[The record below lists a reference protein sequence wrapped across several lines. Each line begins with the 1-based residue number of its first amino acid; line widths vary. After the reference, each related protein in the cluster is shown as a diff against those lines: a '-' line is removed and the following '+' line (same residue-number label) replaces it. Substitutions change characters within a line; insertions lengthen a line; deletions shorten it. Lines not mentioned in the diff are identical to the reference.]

1 MNMRTIE
8 AEAILKLTV
17 SLAEGPMWLSSTG
30 EISWVE
36 PFGGNLHIFDPIRRS
51 DRVINVGPYVGSA
64 APDNLGGFVL
74 AVKQGFA
81 RVTVSGEIE
90 SLADFV
96 EQGVRLNDGKCAPDG
111 AFWAGTMGENR
122 EPAAGSLYRLS
133 SAGLVTKHLTGVTVS
148 NGMAWDVEGRH
159 FFYIDSPTRKIDCFD
174 VDPTTH
180 ELSNRSTFIEI
191 QEGWGNPDGM
201 AIDDDGCI
209 WVALWGGG
217 RVVRYSPNGVPN
229 RVVELPVKYPTSF
242 VVALGRWSES
252 LLASALEATS
262 IP

>member
-1 MNMRTIE
+1 MRTIE

-96 EQGVRLNDGKCAPDG
+96 EQGA
-111 AFWAGTMGENR
+111 A
-122 EPAAGSLYRLS
+122 EP
-133 SAGLVTKHLTGVTVS
+133 T
-148 NGMAWDVEGRH
+148 
-159 FFYIDSPTRKIDCFD
+159 
-174 VDPTTH
+174 
-180 ELSNRSTFIEI
+180 
-191 QEGWGNPDGM
+191 
-201 AIDDDGCI
+201 
-209 WVALWGGG
+209 
-217 RVVRYSPNGVPN
+217 
-229 RVVELPVKYPTSF
+229 
-242 VVALGRWSES
+242 
-252 LLASALEATS
+252 
-262 IP
+262 